1 MLRCWLTPLYILM
14 NYSAKNQIPLMVTL
28 SVILIVLIFAFFS
41 ESLLTYFFFF
51 EVILI
56 PTYALIL
63 GWGYQPERITAA
75 TIIIF
80 YTIAASLPLLARI
93 ISLSTTIGSTDINSL
108 QLGGAEITLI
118 ISTLMLAAFLVKFP
132 IYLSHL
138 WLPKAHVEAPVSGSI
153 VLAGV
158 LLKLGGYGIIIS
170 TLIGQINP
178 TVSIMVISVAI
189 VGGGL
194 LRVSILRMS
203 DLKVAIAYSSV
214 VHISIVITRLLT
226 PMLSGVVGAVWI
238 MLAHGLTSSGMFGG
252 GNLLYTRTHT
262 RSLISNKG
270 ILATIPTISSL
281 WFVLIVLNFAGP
293 FTINLFSEIHLV
305 TAALSVSLALAVRA
319 GIMCFFSAAYNLN
332 LYASSQQGKQIELT
346 TLKSP
351 MSRREIMGLFAHI
364 WPCVIV
370 LVSIPILSGNSTE
383 NINFVNLKCFIAHPN
398 IKI

>member
-1 MLRCWLTPLYILM
+1 M

-138 WLPKAHVEAPVSGSI
+138 
-153 VLAGV
+153 
-158 LLKLGGYGIIIS
+158 
-170 TLIGQINP
+170 
-178 TVSIMVISVAI
+178 
-189 VGGGL
+189 
-194 LRVSILRMS
+194 
-203 DLKVAIAYSSV
+203 
-214 VHISIVITRLLT
+214 
-226 PMLSGVVGAVWI
+226 
-238 MLAHGLTSSGMFGG
+238 
-252 GNLLYTRTHT
+252 
-262 RSLISNKG
+262 
-270 ILATIPTISSL
+270 
-281 WFVLIVLNFAGP
+281 
-293 FTINLFSEIHLV
+293 
-305 TAALSVSLALAVRA
+305 
-319 GIMCFFSAAYNLN
+319 
-332 LYASSQQGKQIELT
+332 
-346 TLKSP
+346 
-351 MSRREIMGLFAHI
+351 
-364 WPCVIV
+364 
-370 LVSIPILSGNSTE
+370 
-383 NINFVNLKCFIAHPN
+383 
-398 IKI
+398 

>member
-1 MLRCWLTPLYILM
+1 
-14 NYSAKNQIPLMVTL
+14 MVTL
-28 SVILIVLIFAFFS
+28 SIMLIVLVFAFFS
-41 ESLLTYFFFF
+41 EGLLTYFFFF
-51 EVILI
+51 EAILI

-75 TIIIF
+75 TIIMF

-93 ISLSTTIGSTDINSL
+93 ISLSTIIGSTDINSL
-108 QLGGAEITLI
+108 QMGGGRIRLM
-118 ISTLMLAAFLVKFP
+118 ISTLMLTAFLVKFP

-178 TVSIMVISVAI
+178 TVPIVVISIAI
-189 VGGGL
+189 MGGGI
-194 LRVSILRMS
+194 LRVSILRIS

-214 VHISIVITRLLT
+214 VHMSIVITRLLT
-226 PMLSGVVGAVWI
+226 PMVSGVGGGVWM
-238 MLAHGLTSSGMFGG
+238 MLAHGLTSSGIFGG

-270 ILATIPTISSL
+270 ILATIPAMSFL
-281 WFVLIVLNFAGP
+281 WFILIVLNFAGP

-305 TAALSVSLALAVRA
+305 AAALSVSLTLAIGA

-332 LYASSQQGKQIELT
+332 LYASSQQGKQIELA

-351 MSRREIMGLFAHI
+351 INSREMMGLFAHI
-364 WPCVIV
+364 WPCIIV
-370 LVSIPILSGNSTE
+370 LVSIPILSGNS
-383 NINFVNLKCFIAHPN
+383 N
-398 IKI
+398 